1 MAIFEPMNNHLAR
14 IESFVLNLEA
24 SVQQAMEK
32 ASITRSF
39 KKGEYL
45 LREGEI
51 CRHSFQITKGIVRKY
66 YLNEGKEFTT
76 DLFFAEDLA
85 LSLTSYVCQQPS
97 HEFIQ
102 AVEDTKAIC
111 TSFEVFQNLKKEHT
125 VLVQLDLLLTEYH
138 ALWLE
143 QRLWEFYSL
152 NATQRYEKL
161 LKEQP
166 HFVQQL
172 PLTYLAS
179 YLGISLETLSR
190 IRAKK

>member
-1 MAIFEPMNNHLAR
+1 MNEHLAR
-14 IESFVLNLEA
+14 IELFLQTLNPSIQHTL
-24 SVQQAMEK
+24 EK
-32 ASITRSF
+32 ASSTRLF

-51 CRHSFQITKGIVRKY
+51 CRYSFQITKGIVRKY
-66 YLNEGKEFTT
+66 YLNEGKEITT

-85 LSLTSYVCQQPS
+85 LSLKSYVYQQPG

-102 AVEDTKAIC
+102 AVDTTEVVI
-111 TSFEVFQNLKKEHT
+111 TSFEAFQQLKKQYAE
-125 VLVQLDLLLTEYH
+125 LVQLDLLLTEYH

-143 QRLWEFYSL
+143 QRLWEFHSL

-166 HFVQQL
+166 HFIQQI

-190 IRAKK
+190 IRSKM